1 MFGGFGPYSQDILA
15 GGSGVDT
22 FILAATNF
30 SIEKSKCDVISDF
43 DTSNDKIGLELGLH
57 NKSYFGTIGS
67 DCYGDGN
74 RDYCPS
80 SEYFKR
86 RHNIFT
92 FHHNDL
98 SR

>member
-43 DTSNDKIGLELGLH
+43 NTSNDKIGLELGLTYA
-57 NKSYFGTIGS
+57 SLTLEQSGS
-67 DCYGDGN
+67 DCYIKDASGN
-74 RDYCPS
+74 YLL
-80 SEYFKR
+80 
-86 RHNIFT
+86 NLIFHRLT
-92 FHHNDL
+92 NGQ
-98 SR
+98 